1 MSNRGHKPLI
11 QSQHSTNLIR
21 MGQDKQ
27 TSLEEEITI
36 DVSKAV
42 AAYERFKELKP
53 LRSTVIEGDGGGVV
67 YELNKAILARLQQM
81 RAQYHANENF
91 LAGKQNFS
99 VWRKGAPPTPIK
111 RRRSIL
117 LAVLALTGI
126 DISAQSILAR
136 TPQNLSDM
144 VELGP
149 LKSKKITNDPDEIK
163 QAMFDVEISS
173 IVFKSAQIK
182 VMTSWLQENAKER
195 QNLKESNAVEIGTVT
210 YGLNEADIE
219 VTGDGL
225 EKVDWTRR
233 VSPGTD
239 SSVGRTDGCVMI
251 WSEARQGW
259 VVQPIEHDMMRARL
273 EEIKLCRVKGPR
285 GAFIDIKI
293 CASREQ
299 LNDEF
304 RVRDA
309 DTRAAK
315 ILKGDELIR
324 ARERL
329 FGIVLSHR
337 AGAKSILA
345 FQRHK
350 LP

>member
-1 MSNRGHKPLI
+1 MSNREHKPLI
-11 QSQHSTNLIR
+11 RSQLSSNLIR
-21 MGQDKQ
+21 MRQEKH

-42 AAYERFKELKP
+42 AAYERFKELKSF
-53 LRSTVIEGDGGGVV
+53 RSDSGGIV
-67 YELNKAILARLQQM
+67 YELNKAILARLQHM
-81 RAQYHANENF
+81 KAEYHPNENF
-91 LAGKQNFS
+91 LASKQNFS
-99 VWRKGAPPTPIK
+99 VWRKGAPRTPIK

-117 LAVLALTGI
+117 LAVVALTGI

-136 TPQNLSDM
+136 TPQDLSDI

-149 LKSKKITNDPDEIK
+149 LKSRKITNDPDEVK
-163 QAMFDVEISS
+163 EAMFDVEMSS
-173 IVFKSAQIK
+173 IVFKSAQTK
-182 VMTSWLQENAKER
+182 VMTSWLIEKSKEGTPQKLR
-195 QNLKESNAVEIGTVT
+195 ESDAVEIGTVT
-210 YGLNEADIE
+210 YGLNEADVEIE
-219 VTGDGL
+219 YGEL

-233 VSPGTD
+233 VSPETD

-251 WSEARQGW
+251 WSEARQSW
-259 VVQPIEHDMMRARL
+259 IVQPIEHDMMRARL

-285 GAFIDIKI
+285 VAFIELKI

-315 ILKGDELIR
+315 VLKGDELAH

-329 FGIVLSHR
+329 FSIVLSHR

>member
-1 MSNRGHKPLI
+1 MR
-11 QSQHSTNLIR
+11 
-21 MGQDKQ
+21 QDKH

-42 AAYERFKELKP
+42 AAYERFKQLKSF
-53 LRSTVIEGDGGGVV
+53 RSDTGGIA

-81 RAQYHANENF
+81 KAEYHANENF
-91 LAGKQNFS
+91 LASKQNFS
-99 VWRKGAPPTPIK
+99 VWRKGAPQTAIK

-136 TPQNLSDM
+136 TPQDLSDM

-149 LKSKKITNDPDEIK
+149 LKSRKITNDPDEVK
-163 QAMFDVEISS
+163 EAMFDVEMSS
-173 IVFKSAQIK
+173 IVFKSAQTK
-182 VMTSWLQENAKER
+182 VMTSWLHEKPKER
-195 QNLKESNAVEIGTVT
+195 TPQNPRESDAVEIGTVT
-210 YGLNEADIE
+210 YGLNEADVEIE
-219 VTGDGL
+219 YGEL

-233 VSPGTD
+233 VSPETD
-239 SSVGRTDGCVMI
+239 SSVGRTDGCIMI
-251 WSEARQGW
+251 WSEARQSW
-259 VVQPIEHDMMRARL
+259 IVQPIEPDMMRARL
-273 EEIKLCRVKGPR
+273 EGIKLCRVRGPR
-285 GAFIDIKI
+285 GAFIELKI

-299 LNDEF
+299 LSDEF

-315 ILKGDELIR
+315 VLKGDELVH

-329 FGIVLSHR
+329 FSIVLSHR

-345 FQRHK
+345 VQRHK

>member
-1 MSNRGHKPLI
+1 LI
-11 QSQHSTNLIR
+11 RPQLSINLIGMR
-21 MGQDKQ
+21 QDRRA
-27 TSLEEEITI
+27 SLEEEITI

-42 AAYERFKELKP
+42 EAYERFKELKP
-53 LRSTVIEGDGGGVV
+53 PRSSVIEGDTGGIV

-81 RAQYHANENF
+81 KAEYHANENF
-91 LAGKQNFS
+91 LASKQNFS

-149 LKSKKITNDPDEIK
+149 LNSRKVTNDPDEVK
-163 QAMFDVEISS
+163 EALFDVEISS
-173 IVFKSAQIK
+173 IVFKSAQTK
-182 VMTSWLQENAKER
+182 VMTTWLHEKSKGRSTQK
-195 QNLKESNAVEIGTVT
+195 LKESDAVEIGTVT

-219 VTGDGL
+219 VGWGEL

-233 VSPGTD
+233 VSPETH
-239 SSVGRTDGCVMI
+239 SSVGRTDGCVMV
-251 WSEARQGW
+251 WSDARQGW
-259 VVQPIEHDMMRARL
+259 VVQPIEHDIMRVRL
-273 EEIKLCRVKGPR
+273 EEIKLCRVKGAR

-309 DTRAAK
+309 DTHAAK
-315 ILKGDELIR
+315 ILKGDELMR

-329 FGIVLSHR
+329 FSIVLSDR
-337 AGAKSILA
+337 DGATSILA

>member
-1 MSNRGHKPLI
+1 
-11 QSQHSTNLIR
+11 
-21 MGQDKQ
+21 MGQDKR

-53 LRSTVIEGDGGGVV
+53 SRFDGDGGGIV

-81 RAQYHANENF
+81 KAEFHPNENF
-91 LAGKQNFS
+91 LAGKQTFS
-99 VWRKGAPPTPIK
+99 VWRKGTPPTLIK

-149 LKSKKITNDPDEIK
+149 LKSRKITNDPDEIK
-163 QAMFDVEISS
+163 ETMFDVEISS
-173 IVFKSAQIK
+173 IIFKSTQTK
-182 VMTSWLQENAKER
+182 VMTTWLHEKPKEKAT
-195 QNLKESNAVEIGTVT
+195 QKLKESDAVEIGTVT

-219 VTGDGL
+219 VGWGEL
-225 EKVDWTRR
+225 ERVDWTRR
-233 VSPGTD
+233 VSPETD

-251 WSEARQGW
+251 WSDARQSW
-259 VVQPIEHDMMRARL
+259 VVQPIEHDMMRVRL

-299 LNDEF
+299 LSDEF

-309 DTRAAK
+309 DTHAAK

-329 FGIVLSHR
+329 FSIVLSQR
-337 AGAKSILA
+337 DGAKSILA

>member
-1 MSNRGHKPLI
+1 
-11 QSQHSTNLIR
+11 LIR
-21 MGQDKQ
+21 GQFSIKLTGMTQDKRAY
-27 TSLEEEITI
+27 LEEEITI
-36 DVSKAV
+36 EVSKAV
-42 AAYERFKELKP
+42 AAYERFKEFKP
-53 LRSTVIEGDGGGVV
+53 PRSTVLGGDGGGIA
-67 YELNKAILARLQQM
+67 YEFNKAILARLQQM
-81 RAQYHANENF
+81 KAEYHPNEIF
-91 LAGKQNFS
+91 LASKQNFS
-99 VWRKGAPPTPIK
+99 VWRKGTPSSPIK
-111 RRRSIL
+111 RRRSVL

-126 DISAQSILAR
+126 DISTQSILAR

-149 LKSKKITNDPDEIK
+149 LKSRKVTNDPDEVK
-163 QAMFDVEISS
+163 QAMYDVEISS
-173 IVFKSAQIK
+173 IVFKSAQTK
-182 VMTSWLQENAKER
+182 VMTSWLQESPNR
-195 QNLKESNAVEIGTVT
+195 QKLRETDAVEIGTVT

-219 VTGDGL
+219 IVCG
-225 EKVDWTRR
+225 EVEEVDWTRR
-233 VSPGTD
+233 VSPETD

-251 WSEARQGW
+251 WSDARHSW
-259 VVQPIEHDMMRARL
+259 IVQPIEDHMMRARL

-285 GAFIDIKI
+285 GAFIDINI

-315 ILKGDELIR
+315 ILKGDELMR

-329 FGIVLSHR
+329 FGIVLSQR
-337 AGAKSILA
+337 AGTKSILA
-345 FQRHK
+345 VQKHK

>member
-1 MSNRGHKPLI
+1 
-11 QSQHSTNLIR
+11 
-21 MGQDKQ
+21 
-27 TSLEEEITI
+27 
-36 DVSKAV
+36 VSKAL
-42 AAYERFKELKP
+42 AAYERYKQIKP
-53 LRSTVIEGDGGGVV
+53 LRSTVIEGDGGGIV
-67 YELNKAILARLQQM
+67 YELNKAISARLQQM
-81 RAQYHANENF
+81 KAEYHPTENF
-91 LAGKQNFS
+91 LASKQNFS

-149 LKSKKITNDPDEIK
+149 LKSRKITNDPDELK
-163 QAMFDVEISS
+163 EAMFDVELSS
-173 IVFKSAQIK
+173 IVFKSAQIR
-182 VMTSWLQENAKER
+182 VMTSWLQENSKQIASQKLR
-195 QNLKESNAVEIGTVT
+195 ESDAVEIGTVT

-219 VTGDGL
+219 VVWDEL
-225 EKVDWTRR
+225 EKVDWVRR
-233 VSPGTD
+233 VSSETD
-239 SSVGRTDGCVMI
+239 SSVGRTDGCVII
-251 WSEARQGW
+251 WSDARQGW
-259 VVQPIEHDMMRARL
+259 VVQPIDHHMMRARL

-285 GAFIDIKI
+285 GAFVDLRI

-304 RVRDA
+304 RVRDL

-315 ILKGDELIR
+315 VLKGDELIH

-337 AGAKSILA
+337 TDAKSILA
-345 FQRHK
+345 IQRHK

>member
-1 MSNRGHKPLI
+1 MR
-11 QSQHSTNLIR
+11 
-21 MGQDKQ
+21 QDKRA
-27 TSLEEEITI
+27 SLEEEITI

-53 LRSTVIEGDGGGVV
+53 PHFEGDGGGIV
-67 YELNKAILARLQQM
+67 YELNKAILARLQHLK
-81 RAQYHANENF
+81 AEYHPNENF
-91 LAGKQNFS
+91 LASKQNFS

-126 DISAQSILAR
+126 DISTQSILAR

-149 LKSKKITNDPDEIK
+149 LKSRKITNDPDEVRE
-163 QAMFDVEISS
+163 AMFDVEISS
-173 IVFKSAQIK
+173 IVFKSAQTK
-182 VMTSWLQENAKER
+182 VMSNWLQERPKGSATQKPRE
-195 QNLKESNAVEIGTVT
+195 LEAVEIGTVT

-219 VTGDGL
+219 VEWGEL

-233 VSPGTD
+233 VSPETD
-239 SSVGRTDGCVMI
+239 NSVGRTDGCVMV
-251 WSEARQGW
+251 WSDARQRW
-259 VVQPIEHDMMRARL
+259 VVQPIEHDIMRVRL
-273 EEIKLCRVKGPR
+273 EEIKLCRVRGAR

-309 DTRAAK
+309 DTHAAK

-329 FGIVLSHR
+329 FSIVLSHR
-337 AGAKSILA
+337 DGATSILA